1 MKFYI
6 NVSGGLGY
14 NFALARVITKFGDK
28 HDFYIKSPYWDVF
41 KTCPFVK
48 YVYKAE
54 ESRDFLMDAVHDEDA
69 KIIQFRL
76 YDLQNFIQKKLNY
89 TQAWCELLGLEYDD
103 TDDGTSLLDLEL
115 EPNKVFL
122 DLKQRTDV
130 VLEEVKKQG
139 YEKFILM
146 QFWGGQSPLSD
157 FKNNQYSYEAEPLKR
172 AYPASHAQQFVNLY
186 KSKHPDTAVIVYELP
201 NEPKIEGT
209 LTFEVPYLSYYELA
223 SLSECVG
230 AVTIDSSLAH
240 IVSGRTKVLTIWG
253 HSLPQHFGYHGN
265 KNIIQRCNRSDIL
278 YFTELGASGARI
290 DYIEPEKLMSEV
302 EDYFYK

>member
-14 NFALARVITKFGDK
+14 NFALARVVTKFGNE
-28 HDFYIKSPYWDVF
+28 HEFYIKSPYWDVF
-41 KTCPFVK
+41 KACPFVK

-54 ESRDFLMDAVHDEDA
+54 EARDFLIDAINDEGA

-76 YDLQNFIQKKLNY
+76 YDLQNFILKRYNY
-89 TQAWCELLGLEYDD
+89 TQAWCELLGLEYKD

-115 EPNKVFL
+115 NPNEIFI
-122 DLKQRTDV
+122 DLPQRTET
-130 VLEEVKKQG
+130 VLKEVKDKG
-139 YEKFILM
+139 YSKFILM

-157 FKNNQYSYEAEPLKR
+157 FKNQQYSVEAEPLKR
-172 AYPASHAQQFVNLY
+172 AYPVAYAQKFVSLF
-186 KSKHPDTAVIVYELP
+186 KEKHPDTAVILYELP

-209 LTFEVPYLSYYELA
+209 LSFEVPYLSYYEL
-223 SLSECVG
+223 SKMPECVG

-240 IVSGRTKVLTIWG
+240 IVSGNTKVLTIWG

-265 KNIIQRCNRSDIL
+265 KNIVQRCNRSDIL

-290 DYIEPEKLMSEV
+290 DYIEPKALMKEV
-302 EDYFYK
+302 ESFIYK